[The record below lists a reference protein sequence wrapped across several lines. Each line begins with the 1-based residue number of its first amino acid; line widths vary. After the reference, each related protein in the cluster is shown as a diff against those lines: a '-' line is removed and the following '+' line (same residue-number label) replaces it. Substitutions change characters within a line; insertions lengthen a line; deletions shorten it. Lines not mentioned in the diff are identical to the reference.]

1 MVLGERE
8 REGDEQ
14 RGDKRDT
21 YAVYIPPRWI
31 SIYTYIKW
39 YMTPGQLS
47 PDIYVLQ
54 QQLSFTGVHPER
66 DACFERVECQS

>member
-1 MVLGERE
+1 MKGIRAS
-8 REGDEQ
+8 RADE
-14 RGDKRDT
+14 RDT

-31 SIYTYIKW
+31 SIYVHRMVHDAGTA
-39 YMTPGQLS
+39 L